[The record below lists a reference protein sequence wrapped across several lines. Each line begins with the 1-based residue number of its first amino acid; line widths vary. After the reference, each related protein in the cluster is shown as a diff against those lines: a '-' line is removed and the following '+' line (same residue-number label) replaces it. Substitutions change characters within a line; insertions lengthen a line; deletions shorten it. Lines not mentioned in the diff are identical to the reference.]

1 MRILCIK
8 KRETGHLRPISP
20 STGYFHYGNYSLSLS
35 NLSTASCI
43 IISMLW
49 FA

>member
-1 MRILCIK
+1 MRILCVK
-8 KRETGHLRPISP
+8 KKETGHLRPISLF
-20 STGYFHYGNYSLSLS
+20 TGYFHYGNYSLSLS
-35 NLSTASCI
+35 NFSTDSCI